1 MKKTAYLFVALGLL
15 VAGPVYAQS
24 PLPTFD
30 KEAVTEYPYNR
41 RGEQQVITKDPTL
54 DEVKVGNTGTE
65 ADPAFYVKRLRS
77 QGFPFPI
84 KTAP

>member
-1 MKKTAYLFVALGLL
+1 MKKTAYLSVALGLL

-41 RGEQQVITKDPTL
+41 RGE
-54 DEVKVGNTGTE
+54 
-65 ADPAFYVKRLRS
+65 
-77 QGFPFPI
+77 
-84 KTAP
+84 

>member
-1 MKKTAYLFVALGLL
+1 MKKTAYLSVALGLL

-41 RGEQQVITKDPTL
+41 RGEQQLRELGCGLKMLTILVPFAVI
-54 DEVKVGNTGTE
+54 
-65 ADPAFYVKRLRS
+65 R
-77 QGFPFPI
+77 
-84 KTAP
+84 

>member
-1 MKKTAYLFVALGLL
+1 MKKTAYLSVALGLL

-54 DEVKVGNTGTE
+54 DEVKVGNAEPKRKRVLIGRE
-65 ADPAFYVKRLRS
+65 SECVDPKP
-77 QGFPFPI
+77 Q
-84 KTAP
+84 

>member
-1 MKKTAYLFVALGLL
+1 MKKTAYLSVALGLL

-24 PLPTFD
+24 PLPAFD

-54 DEVKVGNTGTE
+54 DKDSRKALKLHSICRT
-65 ADPAFYVKRLRS
+65 
-77 QGFPFPI
+77 
-84 KTAP
+84 

>member
-41 RGEQQVITKDPTL
+41 RGE
-54 DEVKVGNTGTE
+54 
-65 ADPAFYVKRLRS
+65 
-77 QGFPFPI
+77 
-84 KTAP
+84 